1 MGIDQRQS
9 VSFSFNTEDQD
20 KVCSKVLSTLFYKP
34 FFCLFIR
41 CRATPHRFIGSRLVV
56 GHTQQQRCVRA
67 CGAKRGGSG
76 GGEHGHGRPQ

>member
-20 KVCSKVLSTLFYKP
+20 KVCSKVLLRALSTLFYKP

-41 CRATPHRFIGSRLVV
+41 CRPPPIGSLVQ
-56 GHTQQQRCVRA
+56 GLLLDTTHNNSCVRA
-67 CGAKRGGSG
+67 CGAKRGGKW
-76 GGEHGHGRPQ
+76 RR